1 MIKVTVMWPNS
12 EAAAFNHD
20 YYLQSHIPMAVELF
34 GDRLK
39 KVEVDR
45 GIAGLGPGSPPPYV
59 AITQFRF
66 ESLEDFQAA
75 FGRHGAQIS
84 GDQPNFSAIDPVVQ
98 ISEVAR

>member
-12 EAAAFNHD
+12 QEAAFNHD
-20 YYLQSHIPMAVELF
+20 YYMQNHIPMAVELF
-34 GDRLK
+34 GDKLK

-45 GIAGLGPGSPPPYV
+45 GVAGLGPGSPPPYA
-59 AITQFRF
+59 AITQFHF
-66 ESLEDFQAA
+66 ESLGDFQAA
-75 FGRHGAQIS
+75 FGSHGAQIS